1 MLKKFVFLVCLSLGA
16 LNCGAAVKYMTVEL
30 TSGSKYSFLLADK
43 PVVTYE
49 SGDLV
54 VNGSAE
60 TSYAISGVKDY
71 HFTENDESTLSGET
85 LTSAENGCF
94 IFENN
99 GVVSVR
105 NAKALANVA
114 LVNVNGVVLAKTVA
128 DEGGSAEIKLPELK
142 GVYILTIEKQS
153 FKLIRK

>member
-105 NAKALANVA
+105 NAKASANVA

>member
-1 MLKKFVFLVCLSLGA
+1 MFKKFVFLVCLSLGA

-71 HFTENDESTLSGET
+71 HFTENDESTLSGEI

-105 NAKALANVA
+105 NAKASVNVA
-114 LVNVNGVVLAKTVA
+114 LVNINGVVLTKTVA